1 MASDSGNIAVGGGW
15 RKEYNTTRYTSGDV
29 SPATR
34 YTMNTAPG
42 IARKFSDSSVPS
54 TVRDDGDET
63 PIETYVK
70 MLVNS
75 QLAAQG
81 VPTNEPF
88 QSSSAGTYQGQ
99 RSPAPEPFQVN
110 ESAAIPN
117 ASDYMKKVF
126 RGVFN

>member
-15 RKEYNTTRYTSGDV
+15 RKEYNNTRKIYGDV

-54 TVRDDGDET
+54 TVRGDGDET

-81 VPTNEPF
+81 VPTV
-88 QSSSAGTYQGQ
+88 
-99 RSPAPEPFQVN
+99 EPFQVN

-126 RGVFN
+126 RGVFK